1 MAGVIREAE
10 RGDLIAVK
18 CMTDEYIGKDFYT
31 LPYLERILKRD
42 NEHLYIYVDGQ
53 DTAVAYL
60 YFLEMDFK
68 DAMEFL
74 HIPDGVLSISRGER
88 VGIYKTACTKKEW
101 RRKGILTLF
110 LDRTERM
117 FADKALQYILFTA
130 LQRPDGTVPVHKAVT
145 EVGFFS
151 VSTLKQPWVHT
162 HAYCPYCKME
172 YCVCDGVI
180 YIKERKNTTKNEDVA
195 KKPE

>member
-18 CMTDEYIGKDFYT
+18 RMTDEYIGKDFYT

-145 EVGFFS
+145 EVGFFP

>member
-60 YFLEMDFK
+60 YFLEMNFK

-74 HIPDGVLSISRGER
+74 HIPDGVLSISGGER

-145 EVGFFS
+145 EVGFFP